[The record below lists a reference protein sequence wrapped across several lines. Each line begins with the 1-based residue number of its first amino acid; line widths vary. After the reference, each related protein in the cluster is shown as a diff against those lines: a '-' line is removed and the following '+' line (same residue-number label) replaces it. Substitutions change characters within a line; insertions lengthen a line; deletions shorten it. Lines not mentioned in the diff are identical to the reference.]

1 MKLRTRFF
9 IMLGTF
15 AAGILIALAQQP
27 LAGAG
32 SAGPDWCPA
41 AGGRHHL
48 GRHQHP
54 LPALRCIFVPQILYA
69 LLPVLRQR
77 AGLELT
83 A

>member
-32 SAGPDWCPA
+32 SADPDWCPA
-41 AGGRHHL
+41 AGGRIIW
-48 GRHQHP
+48 GVISI
-54 LPALRCIFVPQILYA
+54 RCTHCGAFLFRKYFTPYY
-69 LLPVLRQR
+69 PYC
-77 AGLELT
+77 GKELDWN
-83 A
+83 